1 METTV
6 TINVYEINGEDVTDK
21 KMGVKSHWNRDDFVD
36 IKINGKIYTVLALE
50 LKKAIDNATN
60 N

>member
-6 TINVYEINGEDVTDK
+6 TINVYEIDEEEVIDQ
-21 KMGVKSHWNRDDFVD
+21 KMEVQSHWNRDDFVD
-36 IKINGKIYTVLALE
+36 IKINGKTYTVLALE